1 MKNKLTLEED
11 LNYQDQQFILNIV
24 SNMIKSEWETV
35 EQYNSLLATIT
46 SMGQSNYNLISDT
59 ADIVQVVNDIVKEE
73 YIHIGQL
80 EKLVQSK
87 IPASA
92 HIEDGKF
99 EAAVETQEVVPVQP
113 QVEQPLQDMVVA
125 QPEVTVEEDVPLKPV
140 RKKLVLLDLPD

>member
-1 MKNKLTLEED
+1 
-11 LNYQDQQFILNIV
+11 
-24 SNMIKSEWETV
+24 
-35 EQYNSLLATIT
+35 
-46 SMGQSNYNLISDT
+46 MGQSNYNLISDT

-99 EAAVETQEVVPVQP
+99 EAAVETQEVIPVQP

-125 QPEVTVEEDVPLKPV
+125 QPEVAVEEDVPLKPV
-140 RKKLVLLDLPD
+140 RKKLVLVDY